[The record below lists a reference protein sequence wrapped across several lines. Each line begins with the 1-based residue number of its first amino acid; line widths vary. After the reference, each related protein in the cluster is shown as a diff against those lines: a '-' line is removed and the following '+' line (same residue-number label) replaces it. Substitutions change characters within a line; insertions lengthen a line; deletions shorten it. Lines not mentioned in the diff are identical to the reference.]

1 MLAGDAGS
9 GGVFTP
15 VKTTWRQRACYF
27 RRGMQHVFAC
37 GPCPPWTA
45 AAARADAEPQTLCV
59 TAKGAHVFFDGAV
72 RPSAFAPRESLPL
85 LDSKQTCS
93 LCHGRRRLSPGPVAA
108 PERQPAPPRGPR
120 SVRPT
125 APPSEARLPDTRG
138 GRRGSGDPVARS
150 GSQASVALYPRQR
163 SMESSTTS
171 TARPRAGAAR
181 ARGERPPH
189 NRRCPGTH

>member
-27 RRGMQHVFAC
+27 RRGTQHVFAC

-59 TAKGAHVFFDGAV
+59 TAKGAHVFYDGAV

-108 PERQPAPPRGPR
+108 PERQPAPLVVGD
-120 SVRPT
+120 
-125 APPSEARLPDTRG
+125 EARATPGATLGAPDRPAK
-138 GRRGSGDPVARS
+138 RGSPARHARGTARLWGPS
-150 GSQASVALYPRQR
+150 GPLGVPGLSRAL
-163 SMESSTTS
+163 SSTALHGKFHHLHG
-171 TARPRAGAAR
+171 TAAS
-181 ARGERPPH
+181 RG
-189 NRRCPGTH
+189 CPCAW